1 MEDDELLEQTSFVPG
16 GDEKRALRP
25 YDLLLRQS
33 RKMGS
38 LATKAY
44 GATVSFLTT
53 DIAAFGADYARAK
66 ARGMVKA
73 DTMDV
78 ARHSREVLAAART
91 LILPQNLFP
100 DSVILDRTKLTIIKR
115 TFFWTAETISIRVE
129 DILNVTSTYGPFFGS
144 IIISSRIMNSTDHY
158 EIDGFWRRDAIYLK
172 EIIQGYMIAM
182 HNNINV
188 KDLDRQDLVAT
199 LLELGRDSRI

>member
-16 GDEKRALRP
+16 RDETRALRP

-129 DILNVTSTYGPFFGS
+129 DVLNVTSTYGPFFGS